1 MRAMVDMGTSPHRE
15 TPRRVL
21 RWAECGE
28 GTPTWGRGGGMMF
41 YGGPGT
47 DGTTA
52 DVPDPPAW
60 TSPDE
65 GSGEYDQRD
74 PTLEDYANYELA
86 ELIAGGGDLTGK
98 GPAADNMRHF
108 LGNTGED
115 MPIDVDDM
123 MDSSSGLA
131 AEIDA
136 TRQQLGQQAI
146 AEAESSGATGPVT
159 FPVNTDWNGYYIT
172 QSESEKYFYATG
184 GMEYNINGTVTAYP
198 PSTPGGEWT
207 YEMSTEVNSRDRYNW
222 DTGKGVTIGPVTVQD
237 EQMQGLHQSGLA
249 QEYNIVGQSS
259 EQTTTGP

>member
-1 MRAMVDMGTSPHRE
+1 WPTGPRPLRRVWARRMRAMVDMGTSPHRE

-47 DGTTA
+47 DGTTG

-98 GPAADNMRHF
+98 
-108 LGNTGED
+108 
-115 MPIDVDDM
+115 
-123 MDSSSGLA
+123 
-131 AEIDA
+131 
-136 TRQQLGQQAI
+136 
-146 AEAESSGATGPVT
+146 
-159 FPVNTDWNGYYIT
+159 
-172 QSESEKYFYATG
+172 
-184 GMEYNINGTVTAYP
+184 
-198 PSTPGGEWT
+198 
-207 YEMSTEVNSRDRYNW
+207 
-222 DTGKGVTIGPVTVQD
+222 
-237 EQMQGLHQSGLA
+237 
-249 QEYNIVGQSS
+249 
-259 EQTTTGP
+259 